1 MEHTPRRYTLND
13 LVKIARDEFPGILSS
28 ETQVLRLFGDAHFE
42 RRGIPNVPR
51 RDDTSL
57 LQVLSVG
64 NWGRN
69 FEDPCWAT
77 IIDKQLKFYY
87 GSGKVLQT
95 PKGQGVPPY
104 PYYNKLALFYDPHN
118 TTPFRVVRPGNL
130 AKERAWPEAR
140 ALLEALIKFLH
151 LREGIVNEV
160 EDNLT
165 GDLGVRFTALCA
177 KLLRDGREE
186 SPIFIGEKNRRA
198 SNVRVKNEPEDSCKS
213 SVLIHSTKILM

>member
-1 MEHTPRRYTLND
+1 MEHTIRRYTLND
-13 LVKIARDEFPGILSS
+13 LVKIARDEFPRMLSS
-28 ETQVLRLFGDAHFE
+28 ETQVLRLFGDARFE

-57 LQVLSVG
+57 LQVLSIG

-69 FEDPCWAT
+69 FEDSCWAT

-87 GSGKVLQT
+87 GSGKVLQA

-118 TTPFRVVRPGNL
+118 TMPFRVVRPGNF

-151 LREGIVNEV
+151 LREGIVDEAD
-160 EDNLT
+160 DNFK
-165 GDLGVRFTALCA
+165 GDLGVQFTALCA
-177 KLLRDGREE
+177 KLLRDGRES
-186 SPIFIGEKNRRA
+186 SPIFIGEEVRRA

-213 SVLIHSTKILM
+213 SVLIHSTKLLM

>member
-1 MEHTPRRYTLND
+1 MEHTIRRYTLND
-13 LVKIARDEFPGILSS
+13 LIKIARDDFPGLLSS
-28 ETQVLRLFGDAHFE
+28 ETEVLRLFGDARFE

-57 LQVLSVG
+57 LQVLSIG

-77 IIDKQLKFYY
+77 IIDKQLKFFY
-87 GSGKVLQT
+87 GSGKVLQA

-118 TTPFRVVRPGNL
+118 TTPFRVVRPGNF
-130 AKERAWPEAR
+130 AKERAWPEAG
-140 ALLEALIKFLH
+140 AVLEALIKFLH

-160 EDNLT
+160 DDNLK
-165 GDLGVRFTALCA
+165 GDLSFQFTELCA
-177 KLLRDGREE
+177 KLLRDDPE
-186 SPIFIGEKNRRA
+186 SSPTFIEEKNRRA
-198 SNVRVKNEPEDSCKS
+198 SNVCVKHEPEDICKS
-213 SVLIHSTKILM
+213 SVLIQSTKLLI